1 MTDHIEIPTR
11 MLVHALVRED
21 GTVGA
26 DELYT
31 VANTLGM
38 SDQQVRL
45 CVKRLVAEGRFTHE
59 GRGRK
64 AQLHATADTTRA
76 LAPNADFLRHAFQ
89 QDAGLAP
96 WDGVWH
102 LAAFAVP
109 ESART
114 TRDSLRET
122 LVHLGGAPLQGGLY
136 VCANTWEPYV
146 EEAARR
152 LGAHGALTLLTTTDL
167 RRGDTREPAEL
178 ARSLWPLQEIADR
191 WASPRPPRPAPSR
204 PAHRSCRTLPVR
216 APHHRG
222 GAGRR
227 THPRHGTRPA
237 AAARAPAPALA
248 RHPGPGD
255 RRPVLGGPAR
265 TRTRRIPP
273 GPLPPL
279 RRHHPRSGGPDRA
292 LKKQR
297 APRASPPGAGAASAP
312 ARPGGLLRRNPPGS
326 PSGRRP
332 RSRPGRWPCASPHGP
347 RRRLPGKGRTR
358 RARHKPAE
366 PLELLRR
373 LEPDREAVVAGVVT
387 ATAPPKIASPPQ

>member
-11 MLVHALVRED
+11 MLVHALIRED

-64 AQLHATADTTRA
+64 AELRATADTTRA

-96 WDGVWH
+96 WDGIWH

-114 TRDSLRET
+114 ARDSLRET

-136 VCANTWEPYV
+136 VCANAWEPYV
-146 EEAARR
+146 EEAAHH

-178 ARSLWPLQEIADR
+178 ARRLWPLQEIADR
-191 WASPRPPRPAPSR
+191 YHRLSRVTRPRLARLTSPDALSPSALLTIAVELAAELTRAMEPDPLLPPQLLPQPWPGTQARELIARSWAALHEREPDEARPALFRLYADITREAAERAARPPR
-204 PAHRSCRTLPVR
+204 
-216 APHHRG
+216 
-222 GAGRR
+222 
-227 THPRHGTRPA
+227 
-237 AAARAPAPALA
+237 
-248 RHPGPGD
+248 
-255 RRPVLGGPAR
+255 
-265 TRTRRIPP
+265 
-273 GPLPPL
+273 
-279 RRHHPRSGGPDRA
+279 
-292 LKKQR
+292 
-297 APRASPPGAGAASAP
+297 
-312 ARPGGLLRRNPPGS
+312 
-326 PSGRRP
+326 SGRL
-332 RSRPGRWPCASPHGP
+332 A
-347 RRRLPGKGRTR
+347 
-358 RARHKPAE
+358 
-366 PLELLRR
+366 
-373 LEPDREAVVAGVVT
+373 
-387 ATAPPKIASPPQ
+387 